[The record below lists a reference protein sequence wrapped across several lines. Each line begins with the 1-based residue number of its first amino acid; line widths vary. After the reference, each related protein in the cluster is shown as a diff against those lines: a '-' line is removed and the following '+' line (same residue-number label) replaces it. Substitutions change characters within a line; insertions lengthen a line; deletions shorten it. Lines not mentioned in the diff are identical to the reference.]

1 MVKKENTT
9 ATEPAAPKQGRA
21 KRVLIKLVV
30 LAAIAGAGY
39 GVWKN
44 PQILDQVKSAFE
56 RQPQADV
63 YQPQIDALRGQIRS
77 LQQQLAMTA
86 AQIREPDMSAVN
98 ARMAGVE
105 NKVSNIEKVNL
116 NVMNSKADAATVLG
130 VVTRLDK
137 TEHKLDK
144 LAEVTDD
151 SALTLTALMLV
162 KDAAERG
169 GSFEYEAEVLNNVV
183 ADNPQL
189 KEKAARLALSAKDGI
204 MPKWQLVQDFNQI
217 YAGLSMNN
225 ADEAEK
231 TWKERLNTK
240 LGEIV
245 QIKKTNTGAAESA
258 SEHNLE
264 LVHRQVQS
272 GNLHAAVKLLM
283 QPQNAEVMKNESL
296 QKWVKQVQT
305 REDFYA
311 LINNMSASSLAVM
324 KVRFLKKN

>member
-1 MVKKENTT
+1 MVKKDNTT
-9 ATEPAAPKQGRA
+9 PAEPAAPKKSKVRGA
-21 KRVLIKLVV
+21 LVKLIVLV
-30 LAAIAGAGY
+30 LIAGAGF
-39 GVWKN
+39 GIWKN
-44 PQILDQVKSAFE
+44 PQVWNRIKSSFE

-63 YQPQIDALRGQIRS
+63 YQPQIDALKGTIRA
-77 LQQQLAMTA
+77 LQQQLAVTR

-98 ARMAGVE
+98 AAVNRIE
-105 NKVSNIEKVNL
+105 NKVANIEKVNL

-162 KDAAERG
+162 KDSAERG

-189 KEKAARLALSAKDGI
+189 SEKAARLAQFAKNGI
-204 MPKWQLVQDFNQI
+204 VPEWQLMRDFSEI
-217 YAGLSMNN
+217 YAGLTVNER
-225 ADEAEK
+225 DEAEK

-245 QIKKTNTGAAESA
+245 KIKKTDASATESEAERS
-258 SEHNLE
+258 LDIVRE
-264 LVHRQVQS
+264 LVEN
-272 GNLHAAVKLLM
+272 GDLPAALRLLK
-283 QPQNAEVMKNESL
+283 QPQNAEWMKNAALRE
-296 QKWVKQVQT
+296 WVVRAEN
-305 REDFYA
+305 REEFYA
-311 LINNMSASSLAVM
+311 LVNNMSASSLAVM